1 MKLDELVVT
10 SRSNDRLNPDRLRLI
25 LPYDVEMTSS
35 TGIKALH
42 NAGVEVYYAVL
53 PSSTSE
59 FKLKVSRTIFS
70 SILVFDS
77 KQDCQDEGFDI

>member
-10 SRSNDRLNPDRLRLI
+10 SRSNGRLNPDRLRLI

-42 NAGVEVYYAVL
+42 SAGVEVYYAVL
-53 PSSTSE
+53 PSNTTE

-70 SILVFDS
+70 AILVFGS
-77 KQDCQDEGFDI
+77 KQECQADGFEI